1 VYLSLGSNLG
11 NRAGYLDEA
20 LRLLQGPDL
29 TVTRRSSLYET
40 EPRDLEPQPWFLNIV
55 AEVETSLFPRQLLA
69 RIQRV
74 EHRLGRKR
82 VVDKGPRTV
91 DIDILLFGRFVI
103 DSPDLII
110 PHPRM
115 CERRFVLEPLAEIA
129 AGLHHPV
136 AGVNIRNLLAG
147 VADQK
152 VRRIEGADPTDTQGR
167 ISLRK

>member
-1 VYLSLGSNLG
+1 MPQLVYLSLGSNLG
-11 NRAGYLDEA
+11 NRAWYLDEA

-40 EPRDLEPQPWFLNIV
+40 EPRDLAPQPWFLNMV
-55 AEVETSLFPRQLLA
+55 AEVKTSLFPRQLLA
-69 RIQRV
+69 RIQRI

-103 DSPDLII
+103 DSPDLTI

-129 AGLHHPV
+129 GDLQHP
-136 AGVNIRNLLAG
+136 ATYSSIQNLLAG

-152 VRRIEGADPTDTQGR
+152 VTRLEGA
-167 ISLRK
+167 